1 MERANVMKERPKRP
15 GPGSVIPDHCI
26 TQTSQRVCVAETDMM
41 GIVHHANYVAYFEK
55 GRLEYLR
62 RRGLPYKALVQ
73 RGLHMPV
80 IELNLRYR
88 RPARFDDLLSIETR
102 LGGLS
107 RVTVRFDY
115 TVSLPPT
122 DPASLAQQ
130 APALLVEGHIVL
142 ACVDE
147 KGRPRPLPEDAVRT
161 LFLAEQ
167 PANEDSFIPE
177 SRVGRA
183 DSA

>member
-1 MERANVMKERPKRP
+1 MTERPQRP
-15 GPGSVIPDHCI
+15 SPGSVIPEHCF
-26 TQTSQRVCVAETDMM
+26 TRTSQRVSVAETDMM
-41 GIVHHANYVAYFEK
+41 GIVHHANYVVYCEK

-62 RRGLPYKALVQ
+62 RRGLPYKAFVQ

-80 IELNLRYR
+80 IELNLKYR
-88 RPARFDDLLSIETR
+88 RPAQFDDLLSIETR
-102 LGGLS
+102 LGALT

-115 TVSLPPT
+115 TVSLPSLE
-122 DPASLAQQ
+122 PAEGARQTS
-130 APALLVEGHIVL
+130 ALLVEGHVVL

-147 KGRPRPLPEDAVRT
+147 KGRPRPLPEDALRA

-167 PANEDSFIPE
+167 PSAEGPFIPE

>member
-1 MERANVMKERPKRP
+1 MTERLKRA
-15 GPGSVIPDHCI
+15 GPGSVVPDHCF
-26 TQTSQRVCVAETDMM
+26 TQTSQRVCVADTDMM

-62 RRGLPYKALVQ
+62 RRGLPYKSLVQ
-73 RGLHMPV
+73 RGFHMPV
-80 IELNLRYR
+80 IELNLKYR
-88 RPARFDDLLSIETR
+88 RPAQFDDLLSIETR
-102 LGGLS
+102 LGALT

-122 DPASLAQQ
+122 DPTGVTRPAS
-130 APALLVEGHIVL
+130 ALLVEGHIVL

-147 KGRPRPLPEDAVRT
+147 KGKPRPLPEDAVRT
-161 LFLAEQ
+161 LFLPEQ
-167 PANEDSFIPE
+167 PTTEDSFIPE